1 MSARLGTWLRDLVV
15 YYSPIALLVLVWDL
29 LLRTGLVS
37 AELLPSPGAAME
49 SFGSLAASGEL
60 GKHSLV
66 SFYRELVGL
75 VSSVVIGTVLG
86 ISMARIEWLRLLF
99 RPVVMFLYPM
109 PKSALIPVL
118 LLWFG
123 IGDMSK
129 IAAIFLG
136 CLLPVVTSSFNGA
149 RGVEPQLVWSARS
162 LGTSRAGVLW
172 KVIFMAA
179 LPEILSGVRIALALS
194 WLLLVSAELLI
205 SRNGLGFLISFY
217 GENADYGAMFAA
229 VIVVVLIGFL
239 SDRLFLAASRW
250 LLRWR
255 ELPAA

>member
-1 MSARLGTWLRDLVV
+1 MTARLRDLVV
-15 YYSPIALLVLVWDL
+15 YYSPIGLLILAWDL
-29 LLRTGLVS
+29 LLRSGLVS
-37 AELLPSPGAAME
+37 AELMPSPGEALE
-49 SFGSLAASGEL
+49 SFRSLAASGEL
-60 GKHSLV
+60 WRHTVV
-66 SFYRELVGL
+66 SFYREVVGL
-75 VSSVVIGTVLG
+75 IASVLIGTTLG
-86 ISMARIEWLRLLF
+86 IGMARIEWLRLLI

-162 LGTSRAGVLW
+162 LGTSRLGVLW
-172 KVIFMAA
+172 KVILPAA
-179 LPEILSGVRIALALS
+179 LPDILSGIRIALALS

-205 SRNGLGFLISFY
+205 SRNGLGFMISFY

-229 VIVVVLIGFL
+229 VIVVVLIGFF
-239 SDRLFLAASRW
+239 SDRLFLAGSRW

-255 ELPAA
+255 ELPGS

>member
-1 MSARLGTWLRDLVV
+1 MSARLGARLRDLVV

-66 SFYRELVGL
+66 SFYREIVGL
-75 VSSVVIGTVLG
+75 VSSVVIGTTLG
-86 ISMARIEWLRLLF
+86 IAMARIEWLRLLF

>member
-1 MSARLGTWLRDLVV
+1 MSARVGTRLLELAV
-15 YYSPIALLVLVWDL
+15 YYSPIALLIVLWDL
-29 LLRTGLVS
+29 LLRSGMVS
-37 AELLPSPGAAME
+37 AELLPSPAVAFA
-49 SFGSLAASGEL
+49 SFRDLAASGEL
-60 GKHSLV
+60 GEHTRV
-66 SFYRELVGL
+66 SFYREIVGL
-75 VSSVVIGTVLG
+75 IASVVIGTALG
-86 ISMARIEWLRLLF
+86 IGMARIEWLRLLI

-136 CLLPVVTSSFNGA
+136 CLLPVVTSAFNGA
-149 RGVEPQLVWSARS
+149 RGVEPPLVWSARS

-172 KVIFMAA
+172 KVILPAA

-205 SRNGLGFLISFY
+205 SRNGLGYLISFY